1 MAAPGSRGTAVVTT
15 PSDTQILITREFAA
29 SRHAVFRVLTE
40 PELIKRWWSGGFGEV
55 VVAEVDLRVGG
66 GWRYVMVADGN
77 EVGFH
82 GEYREVVPDERIVCT
97 EVYEGAPDGEPALCT
112 YTLTEH
118 GGRTTL
124 SLLTEM
130 GSEQDRDALLA
141 SGMEAGVQAG
151 YDLLEEIAIALGAE

>member
-1 MAAPGSRGTAVVTT
+1 MVSLGSKGTAVVTT
-15 PSDTQILITREFAA
+15 PTDTQVLITREFAA
-29 SRHAVFRVLTE
+29 PRHAVFRVLTE

-66 GWRYVMVADGN
+66 RWRYVMIAGGN

-97 EVYEGAPDGEPALCT
+97 EAYEGAPEGDPALCT
-112 YTLTEH
+112 YTLTED

-130 GSEQDRDALLA
+130 GSKEDRDALLA

-151 YDLLEEIAIALGAE
+151 YDILEEIAISLSAE